1 MMYCFIVSDKS
12 EPDEVSSDYSAPN
25 PVYEYLIKPNLVKD
39 GGVEMNCFH
48 YKSNA
53 RVSFETSNERDQHR
67 HSMMRCKA
75 RSFVKS

>member
-12 EPDEVSSDYSAPN
+12 EPDEVSSDYSAPE
-25 PVYEYLIKPNLVKD
+25 PGYEYLIKPNLVKD

-53 RVSFETSNERDQHR
+53 RVSFEISNERDHR
-67 HSMMRCKA
+67 RYSMIPCKA
-75 RSFVKS
+75 